1 MNKIYRCV
9 DCLKEFYFDYSDLKI
24 NFDYLNPDSEENLE
38 LIKKQNTNLDFHMEI
53 NICKEC
59 LQNIKISSN
68 STADIQ
74 KEANSKIQKVCQ
86 ERIEQLKNK
95 NESEEEFKDY
105 TEENEKKIQEKLEQM
120 KNEVNQNETQLQNL
134 LVELEETEKKDELF
148 WTEYKNLEKDIFK
161 VERDLSLTSDIN
173 LDYQNKIKNFSAS
186 NIFTD
191 LFEISVNDK
200 FGIINGC
207 SFNDPLNYS
216 HFDNINA
223 GWGYIAFLTKLIAIK
238 YKIELKDYDL
248 IPLGNF
254 SVIKAK
260 INNKMEIF
268 DLYLTDKQNSKITFN
283 IGMMKYL
290 DYLKELLKYLS
301 EQKILEE
308 KTMEICPKIEGNKIN
323 GISIKIESEK
333 LENWYQ
339 AMKNLLIIMKFLIS
353 QILSQ
358 ENKAYK
364 GTIEVD
370 ELINL
375 DSMNNIIINIKLYT
389 LYYFRL

>member
-105 TEENEKKIQEKLEQM
+105 TEENEKKIKEKLEQM
-120 KNEVNQNETQLQNL
+120 KNEVNQNEAQLQNL
-134 LVELEETEKKDELF
+134 LVELEETEKKDDLF

-375 DSMNNIIINIKLYT
+375 DSINNNIKDD
-389 LYYFRL
+389 

>member
-134 LVELEETEKKDELF
+134 LVELEETEKKDDLF
-148 WTEYKNLEKDIFK
+148 WTEYKNLEKDVFK

-375 DSMNNIIINIKLYT
+375 DYMNNNIKDD
-389 LYYFRL
+389 

>member
-24 NFDYLNPDSEENLE
+24 DFDYLNPDSEENLE
-38 LIKKQNTNLDFHMEI
+38 LIKKQNSNLDFHMEI

-74 KEANSKIQKVCQ
+74 KETNSKLEKICQ

-95 NESEEEFKDY
+95 NESEDEFKDY
-105 TEENEKKIQEKLEQM
+105 SEEKEKIIHEQLEQM
-120 KNEVNQNETQLQNL
+120 KNEVDKNENQLQDL
-134 LVELEETEKKDELF
+134 LIELSKTEKKDDEF
-148 WTEYKNLEKDIFK
+148 WTEYKNLEKDIYK

-173 LDYQNKIKNFSAS
+173 LEYENQIKSFSAN

-254 SVIKAK
+254 SVIKVK
-260 INNKMEIF
+260 INNKFEQF

-283 IGMMKYL
+283 IAMLKYL
-290 DYLKELLKYLS
+290 DYLNELLKYLS

-308 KTMEICPKIEGNKIN
+308 KMMEMCPKIDGHKIN

-353 QILSQ
+353 QILLQ

-364 GTIEVD
+364 AIVEID

-375 DSMNNIIINIKLYT
+375 DSINNDIKDD
-389 LYYFRL
+389 

>member
-134 LVELEETEKKDELF
+134 LVELEETEKKEDLF
-148 WTEYKNLEKDIFK
+148 WTEYKNLEKDVFK

-375 DSMNNIIINIKLYT
+375 DSINNNIKDD
-389 LYYFRL
+389 

>member
-24 NFDYLNPDSEENLE
+24 DFDYLNPDSEENLE
-38 LIKKQNTNLDFHMEI
+38 LIKKQNSNLDFHMEI

-134 LVELEETEKKDELF
+134 LVELEETEKKDDLF
-148 WTEYKNLEKDIFK
+148 WTEFKNLEKDIFK

-375 DSMNNIIINIKLYT
+375 DSINNNIKDD
-389 LYYFRL
+389 

>member
-24 NFDYLNPDSEENLE
+24 DFDYLNPDSEENLE

-134 LVELEETEKKDELF
+134 LVELEETEKKDDLF
-148 WTEYKNLEKDIFK
+148 WTEYKNLEKDVFK

-375 DSMNNIIINIKLYT
+375 DSINNNIKDD
-389 LYYFRL
+389 

>member
-120 KNEVNQNETQLQNL
+120 KNEVNQNETQLQKL
-134 LVELEETEKKDELF
+134 LVELEETEKKDDLF

-375 DSMNNIIINIKLYT
+375 DSINNNIKDD
-389 LYYFRL
+389 

>member
-24 NFDYLNPDSEENLE
+24 DFDYLNPDSEENLE

-120 KNEVNQNETQLQNL
+120 KNEVNQNEAQLQNL
-134 LVELEETEKKDELF
+134 LVELEETEKKDDLF

-375 DSMNNIIINIKLYT
+375 DSINNNIKGD
-389 LYYFRL
+389 

>member
-134 LVELEETEKKDELF
+134 LVELEETEKKDDLF

-375 DSMNNIIINIKLYT
+375 DSINNNIKDD
-389 LYYFRL
+389 

>member
-24 NFDYLNPDSEENLE
+24 DFDYLNPDSEENLE

-120 KNEVNQNETQLQNL
+120 KNEVNQNETQLQKL
-134 LVELEETEKKDELF
+134 LVELEETEKKDDLF

-375 DSMNNIIINIKLYT
+375 DSINNNIKDD
-389 LYYFRL
+389 

>member
-24 NFDYLNPDSEENLE
+24 DFDYLNPDSEENLE

-134 LVELEETEKKDELF
+134 LVELEETEKKDDLF

-375 DSMNNIIINIKLYT
+375 DSMNNNIKDD
-389 LYYFRL
+389 

>member
-120 KNEVNQNETQLQNL
+120 KNEVNQNEAQLQNL
-134 LVELEETEKKDELF
+134 LVELEETEKKDDLF

-308 KTMEICPKIEGNKIN
+308 KAMEICPKIEGNKIN

-375 DSMNNIIINIKLYT
+375 DSINNNIKDD
-389 LYYFRL
+389 

>member
-134 LVELEETEKKDELF
+134 LVELEETEKKDDLF
-148 WTEYKNLEKDIFK
+148 WTEYKNLEKDVFK

-375 DSMNNIIINIKLYT
+375 DSINNNIKDD
-389 LYYFRL
+389 

>member
-24 NFDYLNPDSEENLE
+24 DFDYLNPDSEENLE

-120 KNEVNQNETQLQNL
+120 KNEINQNETQLQKL
-134 LVELEETEKKDELF
+134 LVELEETEKKDDLF

-375 DSMNNIIINIKLYT
+375 DSMNNNIKDD
-389 LYYFRL
+389 

>member
-24 NFDYLNPDSEENLE
+24 DFDYLNPDSEENLE

-105 TEENEKKIQEKLEQM
+105 TEENEKKIKEKLEQM
-120 KNEVNQNETQLQNL
+120 KNEVNQNETQLQKL
-134 LVELEETEKKDELF
+134 LVELEETEKKDDLF

-375 DSMNNIIINIKLYT
+375 DSMNNNIKDD
-389 LYYFRL
+389 